1 MGVHISYNEKIQD
14 DLNFYKIIKNLWNVI
29 KPWHMRKLSL
39 EGKITICQSLA
50 ILKIVRLAI
59 ITKVPNTVNEELKQI
74 PKKLFMG

>member
-1 MGVHISYNEKIQD
+1 
-14 DLNFYKIIKNLWNVI
+14 
-29 KPWHMRKLSL
+29 MRKLSL